1 MKGKNN
7 VGKRNKW
14 RKSMVL
20 ALALAGGLL
29 FNTVQPTVVH
39 AEETSQQMMD
49 KKAKIDTEVKK
60 LQEELTKLQKEI
72 DEKVKVFNKV
82 QADIKEV
89 DANIVDTKK
98 RIEQRSAI
106 LSDRMAAYQAQDNTV
121 GIYLNAVLESK
132 SFADLMDRVVAV
144 KTLMDADQELVDQQE
159 ADKANLEKQK
169 ATLDEKQKELQKQF
183 QELQQKESEMEVK
196 KAENEAK
203 SLALK
208 AQIATKQ
215 EEERLEAERKAAEEE
230 AARLRALQAA
240 TPVVQATNNNNN
252 NNSDTNTNTND
263 NSNSNSNANNSSKA
277 NNVKSPQKV
286 VVGSGS
292 GTASSG
298 DAIST
303 AKQFLGRSYVWG
315 GSNPSTGFDCSGLV
329 QWSYKQAGVSLPRTA
344 SQQYLA
350 TQRISASEARVGD
363 LVFFSYGSGIA
374 HVGIY
379 LGNNTMIDA
388 QNKGVVIESLDWW
401 NQYLVGF
408 GRI

>member
-1 MKGKNN
+1 M
-7 VGKRNKW
+7 GKRNKW

-29 FNTVQPTVVH
+29 FNTVQPTEVH
-39 AEETSQQMMD
+39 AEETSQQMIE
-49 KKAKIDTEVKK
+49 KKAEIDTQVKK

-72 DEKVKVFNKV
+72 DEKVKVFKQV
-82 QADIKEV
+82 QAEIKEV
-89 DANIVDTKK
+89 DASIVETKK
-98 RIEQRSAI
+98 RIEQRSKI
-106 LSDRMAAYQAQDNTV
+106 LSERMAAYQAQDNTV
-121 GIYLNAVLESK
+121 GVYLNVVLESK

-159 ADKANLEKQK
+159 ADKASLEQQK

-240 TPVVQATNNNNN
+240 TPVVQTIQNN
-252 NNSDTNTNTND
+252 DGGQQ
-263 NSNSNSNANNSSKA
+263 
-277 NNVKSPQKV
+277 PQKII
-286 VVGSGS
+286 VGSGT

-303 AKQFLGRSYVWG
+303 AKQFLGRPYVWG
-315 GSNPSTGFDCSGLV
+315 GSNPTSGFDCSGLV

-350 TQRISASEARVGD
+350 TQRISAGEARVGD
-363 LVFFSYGSGIA
+363 LVFFSYGSGVA

-388 QNKGVVIESLDWW
+388 QNNGVVIESLDWW

-408 GRI
+408 GRIQ

>member
-1 MKGKNN
+1 MKGNESLM
-7 VGKRNKW
+7 GKRNKW

-29 FNTVQPTVVH
+29 FNTVQPIEAH
-39 AEETSQQMMD
+39 AEESSQQMID
-49 KKAKIDTEVKK
+49 KKAKIDAEVKK
-60 LQEELTKLQKEI
+60 LDKELEQLQQDI
-72 DEKVKVFNKV
+72 DAKVKVFNQV

-89 DANIVDTKK
+89 DAGIVETEK
-98 RIEQRSAI
+98 RIEQRSTI
-106 LSDRMAAYQAQDNTV
+106 LSERMAAYQAQDNTV
-121 GIYLNAVLESK
+121 GVYLSVVLEAK

-144 KTLMDADQELVDQQE
+144 KTLMDADQELVNQQE
-159 ADKANLEKQK
+159 ADKAKLEQQK

-196 KAENEAK
+196 KAENQAK

-230 AARLRALQAA
+230 AARLRALQSAR
-240 TPVVQATNNNNN
+240 PVVNVNN
-252 NNSDTNTNTND
+252 NNSNSNNSNKNTNTG
-263 NSNSNSNANNSSKA
+263 SK
-277 NNVKSPQKV
+277 PQPI
-286 VVGSGS
+286 VVGSGA

-303 AKQFLGRSYVWG
+303 AKQFLGRAYVWG
-315 GSNPSTGFDCSGLV
+315 GSNPTTGFDCSGLV

-350 TQRISASEARVGD
+350 TKRISASEARVGD
-363 LVFFSYGSGIA
+363 LVFFSYGSGVA

-408 GRI
+408 GRIQ

>member
-1 MKGKNN
+1 
-7 VGKRNKW
+7 
-14 RKSMVL
+14 MVL

-29 FNTVQPTVVH
+29 FNTTQPTEVH
-39 AEETSQQMMD
+39 AEETSQQMIE
-49 KKAKIDTEVKK
+49 KKAEIDAQVKK
-60 LQEELTKLQKEI
+60 LQEELTNLQKEI
-72 DEKVKVFNKV
+72 DEKVKVFKQV
-82 QADIKEV
+82 QAEIKEV
-89 DANIVDTKK
+89 DASIVETKK
-98 RIEQRSAI
+98 RIEQRSKI
-106 LSDRMAAYQAQDNTV
+106 LSERMAAYQAQDNTV
-121 GIYLNAVLESK
+121 GVYLNVVLEAK

-159 ADKANLEKQK
+159 ADKVSLEQQK
-169 ATLDEKQKELQKQF
+169 AVLDEKQKELQKQF

-240 TPVVQATNNNNN
+240 TPVVQATQ
-252 NNSDTNTNTND
+252 NNSDGD
-263 NSNSNSNANNSSKA
+263 GQQ
-277 NNVKSPQKV
+277 PQKII
-286 VVGSGS
+286 VGSGA

-303 AKQFLGRSYVWG
+303 AKQFLGRPYVWG
-315 GSNPSTGFDCSGLV
+315 GSNPTSGFDCSGLV

-350 TQRISASEARVGD
+350 TQRISAGEARVGD
-363 LVFFSYGSGIA
+363 LVFFSYGSGVA

-388 QNKGVVIESLDWW
+388 QNNGVVIESLDWW

-408 GRI
+408 GRIQ

>member
-1 MKGKNN
+1 M
-7 VGKRNKW
+7 GKRNKW

-20 ALALAGGLL
+20 AVALAGGLL
-29 FNTVQPTVVH
+29 FNTVQPIEAH
-39 AEETSQQMMD
+39 AEETSQQMID
-49 KKAKIDTEVKK
+49 KKAKIDAEVKK
-60 LQEELTKLQKEI
+60 LETELDQLQQEI
-72 DEKVKVFNKV
+72 DQKVKVFNQV

-89 DANIVDTKK
+89 DAGIVETEK
-98 RIEQRSAI
+98 RIEQRSTI
-106 LSDRMAAYQAQDNTV
+106 LSERMAAYQAQDNTV
-121 GIYLNAVLESK
+121 GVYLSVVLEAK

-144 KTLMDADQELVDQQE
+144 KTLMDADQELVNQQE
-159 ADKANLEKQK
+159 ADKAKLEEQK

-196 KAENEAK
+196 KAENQAK

-240 TPVVQATNNNNN
+240 TPVVHVNN
-252 NNSDTNTNTND
+252 
-263 NSNSNSNANNSSKA
+263 NANNGTSS
-277 NNVKSPQKV
+277 NNNGGSKPQPII
-286 VVGSGS
+286 VGSGA

-315 GSNPSTGFDCSGLV
+315 GSNPTTGFDCSGLV

-344 SQQYLA
+344 SQQYLS
-350 TQRISASEARVGD
+350 TKRISASEARVGD
-363 LVFFSYGSGIA
+363 LVFFSYGSGVA

-408 GRI
+408 GRIQ

>member
-1 MKGKNN
+1 MIL
-7 VGKRNKW
+7 V
-14 RKSMVL
+14 
-20 ALALAGGLL
+20 
-29 FNTVQPTVVH
+29 TV
-39 AEETSQQMMD
+39 M
-49 KKAKIDTEVKK
+49 
-60 LQEELTKLQKEI
+60 L
-72 DEKVKVFNKV
+72 
-82 QADIKEV
+82 
-89 DANIVDTKK
+89 
-98 RIEQRSAI
+98 
-106 LSDRMAAYQAQDNTV
+106 
-121 GIYLNAVLESK
+121 
-132 SFADLMDRVVAV
+132 
-144 KTLMDADQELVDQQE
+144 
-159 ADKANLEKQK
+159 
-169 ATLDEKQKELQKQF
+169 ATLTIV
-183 QELQQKESEMEVK
+183 VK
-196 KAENEAK
+196 RTMK
-203 SLALK
+203 S
-208 AQIATKQ
+208 T
-215 EEERLEAERKAAEEE
+215 
-230 AARLRALQAA
+230 
-240 TPVVQATNNNNN
+240 T
-252 NNSDTNTNTND
+252 
-263 NSNSNSNANNSSKA
+263 
-277 NNVKSPQKV
+277 KV

-408 GRI
+408 GRIQ

>member
-1 MKGKNN
+1 
-7 VGKRNKW
+7 
-14 RKSMVL
+14 MVL
-20 ALALAGGLL
+20 TLALAGGLL
-29 FNTVQPTVVH
+29 FNTVQPTEVH
-39 AEETSQQMMD
+39 AEETSQQMIE
-49 KKAKIDTEVKK
+49 KKAQIDAEVKK
-60 LQEELTKLQKEI
+60 LEAELTSLQNDI
-72 DEKVKVFNKV
+72 DEKVKVFNQV

-89 DANIVDTKK
+89 DASIVETEK

-106 LSDRMAAYQAQDNTV
+106 LSERMAAYQAQDNTV
-121 GIYLNAVLESK
+121 GVYLSVVLEAK

-144 KTLMDADQELVDQQE
+144 KTLMDADQELVNQQE
-159 ADKANLEKQK
+159 ADKAKLEEQK

-183 QELQQKESEMEVK
+183 QALQQKESEMEVK

-230 AARLRALQAA
+230 AARLRALQSA
-240 TPVVQATNNNNN
+240 TPVMQAT
-252 NNSDTNTNTND
+252 
-263 NSNSNSNANNSSKA
+263 SNGGGK
-277 NNVKSPQKV
+277 PQSI
-286 VVGSGS
+286 VVGSGT

-303 AKQFLGRSYVWG
+303 AKQFLGRGYVWG

-363 LVFFSYGSGIA
+363 LVFFSYGSGVA

-408 GRI
+408 GRIQ

>member
-1 MKGKNN
+1 MKGNEEN

-20 ALALAGGLL
+20 TLALAGGLL
-29 FNTVQPTVVH
+29 FNTIQPTEVH
-39 AEETSQQMMD
+39 AEETSQQMIE
-49 KKAKIDTEVKK
+49 KKAQIDAEVKK
-60 LQEELTKLQKEI
+60 LQEELTKLQNEI
-72 DEKVKVFNKV
+72 DAKVKVFNQV
-82 QADIKEV
+82 QAEIKEV
-89 DANIVDTKK
+89 DASIVETKK
-98 RIEQRSAI
+98 RIEQRSKI
-106 LSDRMAAYQAQDNTV
+106 LSERMAAYQAQDNTV
-121 GIYLNAVLESK
+121 GVYLNVVLEAK

-159 ADKANLEKQK
+159 ADKASLEQQK

-240 TPVVQATNNNNN
+240 TPVVQNGASQQIT
-252 NNSDTNTNTND
+252 
-263 NSNSNSNANNSSKA
+263 
-277 NNVKSPQKV
+277 
-286 VVGSGS
+286 VGSGA

-298 DAIST
+298 GAIST

-344 SQQYLA
+344 SQQYLS

-363 LVFFSYGSGIA
+363 LVFFSYGSGVA

-379 LGNNTMIDA
+379 LGNNTMINA

>member
-1 MKGKNN
+1 

-29 FNTVQPTVVH
+29 FNTIQPTEVH
-39 AEETSQQMMD
+39 AEETSQQMIE
-49 KKAKIDTEVKK
+49 KKAEIDAQVKK
-60 LQEELTKLQKEI
+60 LQEELTKLQQEI
-72 DEKVKVFNKV
+72 DAKVKIFKQV

-89 DANIVDTKK
+89 DASIVETQK
-98 RIEQRSAI
+98 RIEQRSKI
-106 LSDRMAAYQAQDNTV
+106 LSERMAAYQAQDNTV
-121 GIYLNAVLESK
+121 GVYLNVVLEAK

-159 ADKANLEKQK
+159 ADKASLEQQK
-169 ATLDEKQKELQKQF
+169 AILDEKQKELQKQF

-240 TPVVQATNNNNN
+240 TPVVQATQNN
-252 NNSDTNTNTND
+252 DGG
-263 NSNSNSNANNSSKA
+263 
-277 NNVKSPQKV
+277 VPQKIV
-286 VVGSGS
+286 MGSGA

-303 AKQFLGRSYVWG
+303 AKQFLGRPYVWG

-363 LVFFSYGSGIA
+363 LVFFSYGSGVA

-388 QNKGVVIESLDWW
+388 QNNGIVIESLDWW

-408 GRI
+408 GRIQ

>member
-1 MKGKNN
+1 
-7 VGKRNKW
+7 
-14 RKSMVL
+14 MVL

-29 FNTVQPTVVH
+29 FNTVQPTEVH
-39 AEETSQQMMD
+39 AEETSQQMIE
-49 KKAKIDTEVKK
+49 KKAKIDAEIKK
-60 LQEELTKLQKEI
+60 LQEELTKLQQEI
-72 DEKVKVFNKV
+72 DEKVKVFNQV
-82 QADIKEV
+82 QADIKEI
-89 DANIVDTKK
+89 DASIAETEK

-106 LSDRMAAYQAQDNTV
+106 LSERMAAYQAQDNTV
-121 GIYLNAVLESK
+121 GVYLSVVLEAK

-159 ADKANLEKQK
+159 ADKASLEQQK

-240 TPVVQATNNNNN
+240 TPVIQATQNNGGGE
-252 NNSDTNTNTND
+252 
-263 NSNSNSNANNSSKA
+263 
-277 NNVKSPQKV
+277 PQKII
-286 VVGSGS
+286 VGSGA
-292 GTASSG
+292 GTVSSG

-303 AKQFLGRSYVWG
+303 AKQFLGRPYVWG

-350 TQRISASEARVGD
+350 TQRISAGEARVGD
-363 LVFFSYGSGIA
+363 LVFFSYGSGVA

-388 QNKGVVIESLDWW
+388 QNNGVVIESLDWW

-408 GRI
+408 GRIQ

>member
-1 MKGKNN
+1 
-7 VGKRNKW
+7 
-14 RKSMVL
+14 MVL

-29 FNTVQPTVVH
+29 FNTIQPTEVH
-39 AEETSQQMMD
+39 AEETSQQMIE
-49 KKAKIDTEVKK
+49 KKSEIDAQVKK
-60 LQEELTKLQKEI
+60 LQEELTNLQKEI
-72 DEKVKVFNKV
+72 DEKVKVFKQV
-82 QADIKEV
+82 QAEIKEV
-89 DANIVDTKK
+89 DASIVETKK
-98 RIEQRSAI
+98 RIEQRSKI
-106 LSDRMAAYQAQDNTV
+106 LSERMAAYQAQDNTV
-121 GIYLNAVLESK
+121 GVYLNVVLEAK

-144 KTLMDADQELVDQQE
+144 KTLMDADQELVNQQE
-159 ADKANLEKQK
+159 ADKVKLEQQK

-196 KAENEAK
+196 KAENQAK

-215 EEERLEAERKAAEEE
+215 EEERLEAERTAAEEE
-230 AARLRALQAA
+230 AARLRALQSA
-240 TPVVQATNNNNN
+240 TPVVQVNNNGG
-252 NNSDTNTNTND
+252 
-263 NSNSNSNANNSSKA
+263 K
-277 NNVKSPQKV
+277 PQSII
-286 VVGSGS
+286 VGSGA

-298 DAIST
+298 GAIST
-303 AKQFLGRSYVWG
+303 AKQFLGRAYVWG
-315 GSNPSTGFDCSGLV
+315 GSNPTTGFDCSGLV

-363 LVFFSYGSGIA
+363 LVFFSYGSGVA

-379 LGNNTMIDA
+379 IGNNTMIDA

-408 GRI
+408 GRIQ

>member
-1 MKGKNN
+1 
-7 VGKRNKW
+7 
-14 RKSMVL
+14 MVL
-20 ALALAGGLL
+20 TLALAGGLL
-29 FNTVQPTVVH
+29 FNTVQPIEAH
-39 AEETSQQMMD
+39 AEETSQQMIE
-49 KKAKIDTEVKK
+49 KKAKIDAEVKK
-60 LQEELTKLQKEI
+60 LETELQQLQQEI
-72 DEKVKVFNKV
+72 DEKVKVFNQV

-89 DANIVDTKK
+89 DAGIAETEK

-106 LSDRMAAYQAQDNTV
+106 LSERMAAYQAQDNTV
-121 GIYLNAVLESK
+121 GVYLSVVLEAK

-144 KTLMDADQELVDQQE
+144 KTLMDADQELVNQQE
-159 ADKANLEKQK
+159 ADKVKLEQQK

-196 KAENEAK
+196 KAENQAK

-230 AARLRALQAA
+230 AARLRALQSA
-240 TPVVQATNNNNN
+240 TPVVQVNNNGG
-252 NNSDTNTNTND
+252 
-263 NSNSNSNANNSSKA
+263 K
-277 NNVKSPQKV
+277 PQSI
-286 VVGSGS
+286 VVGSGA

-298 DAIST
+298 GAIST
-303 AKQFLGRSYVWG
+303 AKQFLGRAYVWG
-315 GSNPSTGFDCSGLV
+315 GSNPTTGFDCSGLV

-363 LVFFSYGSGIA
+363 LVFFSYGSGVA

-408 GRI
+408 GRIQ

>member
-1 MKGKNN
+1 
-7 VGKRNKW
+7 
-14 RKSMVL
+14 MVL

-39 AEETSQQMMD
+39 AEETSQQMID

-60 LQEELTKLQKEI
+60 LQEELTNLQKEI

-98 RIEQRSAI
+98 RIEQRSTI
-106 LSDRMAAYQAQDNTV
+106 LSERMAAYQAQDNTV
-121 GIYLNAVLESK
+121 GIYLSAVLESK

-159 ADKANLEKQK
+159 ADKTNLEQQK
-169 ATLDEKQKELQKQF
+169 TTLDEKQKELQKQF

-240 TPVVQATNNNNN
+240 TPVVQATNNN
-252 NNSDTNTNTND
+252 D
-263 NSNSNSNANNSSKA
+263 NSNSNSNDNNSNANNSNKA
-277 NNVKSPQKV
+277 DNVKSPQKV

-388 QNKGVVIESLDWW
+388 QNNGVVIESLDWW

-408 GRI
+408 GRIQ

>member
-1 MKGKNN
+1 M
-7 VGKRNKW
+7 GKRNKW

-20 ALALAGGLL
+20 ALTLASGLL

-39 AEETSQQMMD
+39 AEETSQQMID
-49 KKAKIDTEVKK
+49 KKAKVDTEVKK
-60 LQEELTKLQKEI
+60 LHEELTKLQKEI

-98 RIEQRSAI
+98 RIEQRSTI

-121 GIYLNAVLESK
+121 GTYLNAVLEARSL
-132 SFADLMDRVVAV
+132 ADLMDRVVAV

-169 ATLDEKQKELQKQF
+169 TTLDEKQKELQKQF

-230 AARLRALQAA
+230 AARLRALQAT
-240 TPVVQATNNNNN
+240 TPVVQATNSNDNNNNSNDNNNN
-252 NNSDTNTNTND
+252 NNNNN
-263 NSNSNSNANNSSKA
+263 NANNSSKA
-277 NNVKSPQKV
+277 NDVKSPQNV

-363 LVFFSYGSGIA
+363 LVFFSYGSGVA

-408 GRI
+408 GRIQ

>member
-1 MKGKNN
+1 
-7 VGKRNKW
+7 
-14 RKSMVL
+14 MVL

-29 FNTVQPTVVH
+29 FNTIQPTEVH
-39 AEETSQQMMD
+39 AEETSQQMIE
-49 KKAKIDTEVKK
+49 KKAEIDAQVKK
-60 LQEELTKLQKEI
+60 LQEELTKLQQEI
-72 DEKVKVFNKV
+72 DAKVKVFKQV

-89 DANIVDTKK
+89 DASIVETQK
-98 RIEQRSAI
+98 RIEQRSKI
-106 LSDRMAAYQAQDNTV
+106 LSERMAAYQAQDNTV
-121 GIYLNAVLESK
+121 GVYLNVVLEAK

-159 ADKANLEKQK
+159 ADKASLEQQK
-169 ATLDEKQKELQKQF
+169 AILDEKQKELQKQF

-240 TPVVQATNNNNN
+240 TPVVQATQNN
-252 NNSDTNTNTND
+252 DGG
-263 NSNSNSNANNSSKA
+263 
-277 NNVKSPQKV
+277 VPQKIV
-286 VVGSGS
+286 MGSGA

-303 AKQFLGRSYVWG
+303 AKQFLGRPYVWG

-363 LVFFSYGSGIA
+363 LVFFSYGSGVA

-388 QNKGVVIESLDWW
+388 QNNGIVIESLDWW

-408 GRI
+408 GRIQ

>member
-1 MKGKNN
+1 
-7 VGKRNKW
+7 
-14 RKSMVL
+14 MVL
-20 ALALAGGLL
+20 TLALAGGLL
-29 FNTVQPTVVH
+29 FNTVQPTEVH
-39 AEETSQQMMD
+39 AEETSQQMIE
-49 KKAKIDTEVKK
+49 KKAQIDAEVKK
-60 LQEELTKLQKEI
+60 LEAELTTLQNDI
-72 DEKVKVFNKV
+72 DEKVKVFNQV

-89 DANIVDTKK
+89 DASIVETEK

-106 LSDRMAAYQAQDNTV
+106 LSERMAAYQAQDNTV
-121 GIYLNAVLESK
+121 GVYLSVVLEAK

-144 KTLMDADQELVDQQE
+144 KTLMDADQELVNQQE
-159 ADKANLEKQK
+159 ADKAKLEEQK

-183 QELQQKESEMEVK
+183 QALQQKESEMEVK

-208 AQIATKQ
+208 AQIASKQ

-230 AARLRALQAA
+230 AARLRALQSA
-240 TPVVQATNNNNN
+240 TPVMQTTNNGGKTQ
-252 NNSDTNTNTND
+252 SF
-263 NSNSNSNANNSSKA
+263 
-277 NNVKSPQKV
+277 

-303 AKQFLGRSYVWG
+303 AKQFLGRGYVWG

-363 LVFFSYGSGIA
+363 LVFFSYGSGVA

-408 GRI
+408 GRIQ

>member
-1 MKGKNN
+1 M
-7 VGKRNKW
+7 GKRNKW

-20 ALALAGGLL
+20 AVALAGGLL
-29 FNTVQPTVVH
+29 FNTVQPIEAH
-39 AEETSQQMMD
+39 AEETSQQMID
-49 KKAKIDTEVKK
+49 KKAKIDAEVKK
-60 LQEELTKLQKEI
+60 LETELDQLQQEI
-72 DEKVKVFNKV
+72 DQKVKVFNQV

-89 DANIVDTKK
+89 DAGIVETEK
-98 RIEQRSAI
+98 RIEQRSTI
-106 LSDRMAAYQAQDNTV
+106 LSERMAAYQAQDNTV
-121 GIYLNAVLESK
+121 GVYLSVVLEAK

-144 KTLMDADQELVDQQE
+144 KTLMDADQELVNQQE
-159 ADKANLEKQK
+159 ADKAKLEEQK

-196 KAENEAK
+196 KAENQAK

-240 TPVVQATNNNNN
+240 TPVVHVNNNNN
-252 NNSDTNTNTND
+252 YTNT
-263 NSNSNSNANNSSKA
+263 SGKNNGGSK
-277 NNVKSPQKV
+277 PQPII
-286 VVGSGS
+286 VGSGS

-315 GSNPSTGFDCSGLV
+315 GSNPTTGFDCSGLV

-344 SQQYLA
+344 SQQYLS
-350 TQRISASEARVGD
+350 TKRISASEARVGD
-363 LVFFSYGSGIA
+363 LVFFSYGSGVA

-408 GRI
+408 GRIQ

>member
-1 MKGKNN
+1 MINEGKEII

-20 ALALAGGLL
+20 ALTLAGGLL

-39 AEETSQQMMD
+39 AEETSQQMIE
-49 KKAKIDTEVKK
+49 KKAKIDAEVQA
-60 LQEELTKLQKEI
+60 LQDELTKLQQEI
-72 DEKVKVFNKV
+72 DEKVKVFNQV

-89 DANIVDTKK
+89 DASIAETEK
-98 RIEQRSAI
+98 RIEQRSTI
-106 LSDRMAAYQAQDNTV
+106 LSERMAAYQAQDNTV
-121 GIYLNAVLESK
+121 GIYLSVVLEAK

-159 ADKANLEKQK
+159 ADKASLEQQK

-240 TPVVQATNNNNN
+240 TPVVHATNSNGT
-252 NNSDTNTNTND
+252 SQDTP
-263 NSNSNSNANNSSKA
+263 KI
-277 NNVKSPQKV
+277 VI
-286 VVGSGS
+286 GSGA

-298 DAIST
+298 NAIST

-329 QWSYKQAGVSLPRTA
+329 QWSYNQAGVSLPRTA

-350 TQRISASEARVGD
+350 TQRISASEASVGD
-363 LVFFSYGSGIA
+363 LVFFSYGSGVA

-388 QNKGVVIESLDWW
+388 QNNGVVIESLDWW

-408 GRI
+408 GRIQ

>member
-1 MKGKNN
+1 M
-7 VGKRNKW
+7 GKRNKW

-20 ALALAGGLL
+20 ALTLAGGLL

-39 AEETSQQMMD
+39 AEETSQQMID
-49 KKAKIDTEVKK
+49 KKAKVDTEVKK
-60 LQEELTKLQKEI
+60 LHEELTKLQKEI

-98 RIEQRSAI
+98 RIEQRSTI

-121 GIYLNAVLESK
+121 GTYLNAVLEARSL
-132 SFADLMDRVVAV
+132 ADLMDRVVAV

-169 ATLDEKQKELQKQF
+169 TTLDEKQKELQKQF

-230 AARLRALQAA
+230 AARLRALQAT
-240 TPVVQATNNNNN
+240 TPVVQATNSNDNNNNSNDNNNN
-252 NNSDTNTNTND
+252 N
-263 NSNSNSNANNSSKA
+263 NANNSSKA
-277 NNVKSPQKV
+277 NDVKSPQKV

-363 LVFFSYGSGIA
+363 LVFFSYGSGVA

-408 GRI
+408 GRIQ

>member
-1 MKGKNN
+1 MKGNEGN
-7 VGKRNKW
+7 VAKRNKW

-29 FNTVQPTVVH
+29 FNTIQPTEVH
-39 AEETSQQMMD
+39 AEETSQQMIE
-49 KKAKIDTEVKK
+49 KKAEIDAQIKK
-60 LQEELTKLQKEI
+60 LQEELTKLQQEI
-72 DEKVKVFNKV
+72 DAKVKVFKQV

-89 DANIVDTKK
+89 DASIVETQK
-98 RIEQRSAI
+98 RIEQRSKI
-106 LSDRMAAYQAQDNTV
+106 LSERMAAYQAQDNTV
-121 GIYLNAVLESK
+121 GVYLNVVLESK

-159 ADKANLEKQK
+159 ADKASLEQQK

-208 AQIATKQ
+208 AEIATKQ

-240 TPVVQATNNNNN
+240 TPVIQATQNNGGGE
-252 NNSDTNTNTND
+252 
-263 NSNSNSNANNSSKA
+263 
-277 NNVKSPQKV
+277 PQKII
-286 VVGSGS
+286 VGSGA
-292 GTASSG
+292 GTVSSG

-303 AKQFLGRSYVWG
+303 AKQFLGRPYVWG

-350 TQRISASEARVGD
+350 TQRISAGEARVGD
-363 LVFFSYGSGIA
+363 LVFFSYGSGVA

-388 QNKGVVIESLDWW
+388 QNNGVVIESLDWW

-408 GRI
+408 GRIQ

>member
-1 MKGKNN
+1 M
-7 VGKRNKW
+7 GKRNKW

-20 ALALAGGLL
+20 ALTLAGGLL

-39 AEETSQQMMD
+39 AEETSQQMID
-49 KKAKIDTEVKK
+49 KKAKVDTEVKK
-60 LQEELTKLQKEI
+60 LHEELTKLQKEI

-98 RIEQRSAI
+98 RIEQRSTI

-121 GIYLNAVLESK
+121 GTYLNAVLEARSL
-132 SFADLMDRVVAV
+132 ADLMDRVVAV

-169 ATLDEKQKELQKQF
+169 TTLDEKQKELQKQF

-230 AARLRALQAA
+230 AARLRALQAT
-240 TPVVQATNNNNN
+240 TPVVQATNSNDNNNNSNDNNNNSNDNNNN
-252 NNSDTNTNTND
+252 N
-263 NSNSNSNANNSSKA
+263 NANNSSKA
-277 NNVKSPQKV
+277 NDVKSPQKV

-363 LVFFSYGSGIA
+363 LVFFSYGSGVA

-408 GRI
+408 GRIQ

>member
-1 MKGKNN
+1 

-20 ALALAGGLL
+20 ALTLAGGLL

-39 AEETSQQMMD
+39 AEETSQQMID
-49 KKAKIDTEVKK
+49 KKAKVDTEVKK
-60 LQEELTKLQKEI
+60 LHEELTKLQKEI

-89 DANIVDTKK
+89 DVNIVDTKK
-98 RIEQRSAI
+98 RIEQRSTI

-121 GIYLNAVLESK
+121 GTYLNAVLEARSL
-132 SFADLMDRVVAV
+132 ADLMDRVVAV

-169 ATLDEKQKELQKQF
+169 TTLDEKQKELQKQF

-230 AARLRALQAA
+230 AARLRALQAT
-240 TPVVQATNNNNN
+240 TPVVQATNSNDNN
-252 NNSDTNTNTND
+252 NNSND
-263 NSNSNSNANNSSKA
+263 NNNNSNDNNNNANNSSKA
-277 NNVKSPQKV
+277 NDVKSPQKV

-363 LVFFSYGSGIA
+363 LVFFSYGSGVA

-408 GRI
+408 GRIQ

>member
-1 MKGKNN
+1 
-7 VGKRNKW
+7 
-14 RKSMVL
+14 MVL

-29 FNTVQPTVVH
+29 FNTVQPTEVH
-39 AEETSQQMMD
+39 AEETSQQMID

-60 LQEELTKLQKEI
+60 LQEELKKLQQEI

-82 QADIKEV
+82 QADIKKV

-106 LSDRMAAYQAQDNTV
+106 LSDRMAAYQAQDTTV

-144 KTLMDADQELVDQQE
+144 KTLMDADQDLVDQQE

-169 ATLDEKQKELQKQF
+169 TTLDEKQKELQKQF

-230 AARLRALQAA
+230 AARLRALQEA

-252 NNSDTNTNTND
+252 SNTND
-263 NSNSNSNANNSSKA
+263 NNNSNANNSSKA
-277 NNVKSPQKV
+277 DNVKSPQKV

-329 QWSYKQAGVSLPRTA
+329 QWSYQQAGVSLPRTA

>member
-1 MKGKNN
+1 MKGNESLM
-7 VGKRNKW
+7 GKRNKW

-29 FNTVQPTVVH
+29 FNTVQPIEAH
-39 AEETSQQMMD
+39 AEETSQQMID
-49 KKAKIDTEVKK
+49 KKAKIDAEVKK
-60 LQEELTKLQKEI
+60 LDKELEQLQQDI
-72 DEKVKVFNKV
+72 DAKVKVFNQV

-89 DANIVDTKK
+89 DAGIVETEK
-98 RIEQRSAI
+98 RIEQRSTI
-106 LSDRMAAYQAQDNTV
+106 LSERMAAYQAQDNTV
-121 GIYLNAVLESK
+121 GVYLSVVLEAK

-144 KTLMDADQELVDQQE
+144 KTLMDADQELVNQQE
-159 ADKANLEKQK
+159 ADKAKLEQQK

-196 KAENEAK
+196 KAENQAK

-230 AARLRALQAA
+230 AARLRALQSAR
-240 TPVVQATNNNNN
+240 PVVNVNN
-252 NNSDTNTNTND
+252 NNSTNNNG
-263 NSNSNSNANNSSKA
+263 NKNNSGSK
-277 NNVKSPQKV
+277 PQPI
-286 VVGSGS
+286 VVGSGA

-303 AKQFLGRSYVWG
+303 AKQFLGRAYVWG
-315 GSNPSTGFDCSGLV
+315 GSNPTTGFDCSGLV

-350 TQRISASEARVGD
+350 TKRISASEARVGD
-363 LVFFSYGSGIA
+363 LVFFSYGSGVA

-408 GRI
+408 GRIQ

>member
-1 MKGKNN
+1 M
-7 VGKRNKW
+7 GKRNKW

-29 FNTVQPTVVH
+29 FNTVQPIEAH
-39 AEETSQQMMD
+39 AEETSQHMID
-49 KKAKIDTEVKK
+49 KKAKIDAEVKNLEK
-60 LQEELTKLQKEI
+60 ELDQLQQEI
-72 DEKVKVFNKV
+72 DQKVKVFNQV

-89 DANIVDTKK
+89 DAGIVETEK
-98 RIEQRSAI
+98 RIEQRSTI
-106 LSDRMAAYQAQDNTV
+106 LSERMAAYQAQDNTV
-121 GIYLNAVLESK
+121 GVYLSVVLESK

-144 KTLMDADQELVDQQE
+144 KTLMDADQELVNQQE
-159 ADKANLEKQK
+159 ADKAKLEEQK

-196 KAENEAK
+196 KAENQAK

-240 TPVVQATNNNNN
+240 TPVVHVNNNNN
-252 NNSDTNTNTND
+252 NTNT
-263 NSNSNSNANNSSKA
+263 SGKNNGGSK
-277 NNVKSPQKV
+277 PQPII
-286 VVGSGS
+286 VGSGS

-315 GSNPSTGFDCSGLV
+315 GSNPTTGFDCSGLV

-344 SQQYLA
+344 SQQYLS
-350 TQRISASEARVGD
+350 TKRISASEARVGD
-363 LVFFSYGSGIA
+363 LVFFSYGSGVA

-408 GRI
+408 GRIQ

>member
-1 MKGKNN
+1 
-7 VGKRNKW
+7 
-14 RKSMVL
+14 MVL

-29 FNTVQPTVVH
+29 FNTIQPTEVH
-39 AEETSQQMMD
+39 AEETSQQMIE
-49 KKAKIDTEVKK
+49 KKAEIDSQIKK
-60 LQEELTKLQKEI
+60 LQEELTKLQQEI
-72 DEKVKVFNKV
+72 DAKVKVFKQV

-89 DANIVDTKK
+89 DASIAETQK
-98 RIEQRSAI
+98 RIEQRSKI
-106 LSDRMAAYQAQDNTV
+106 LSERMAAYQAQDNTV
-121 GIYLNAVLESK
+121 GVYLNVVLEAK

-159 ADKANLEKQK
+159 ADKASLEQQK

-208 AQIATKQ
+208 AEIATKQ

-240 TPVVQATNNNNN
+240 TPVIQATQNNGGGE
-252 NNSDTNTNTND
+252 
-263 NSNSNSNANNSSKA
+263 
-277 NNVKSPQKV
+277 PQKII
-286 VVGSGS
+286 VGSGA
-292 GTASSG
+292 GTVSSG

-303 AKQFLGRSYVWG
+303 AKQFLGRPYVWG

-350 TQRISASEARVGD
+350 TQRISAGEARVGD
-363 LVFFSYGSGIA
+363 LVFFSYGSGVA

-388 QNKGVVIESLDWW
+388 QNNGVVIESLDWW

-408 GRI
+408 GRIQ

>member
-252 NNSDTNTNTND
+252 NNSDTNTND

>member
-1 MKGKNN
+1 
-7 VGKRNKW
+7 
-14 RKSMVL
+14 MVL
-20 ALALAGGLL
+20 TLALAGGLL
-29 FNTVQPTVVH
+29 FNTVQPIEAH
-39 AEETSQQMMD
+39 AEETSQQMIE
-49 KKAKIDTEVKK
+49 KKAKIDAEVKK
-60 LQEELTKLQKEI
+60 LETELQQLQQEI
-72 DEKVKVFNKV
+72 DEKVKVFNQV

-89 DANIVDTKK
+89 DAGIVETEK

-106 LSDRMAAYQAQDNTV
+106 LSERMAAYQAQDNTV
-121 GIYLNAVLESK
+121 GVYLSVVLEAK

-144 KTLMDADQELVDQQE
+144 KTLMDADQELVNQQE
-159 ADKANLEKQK
+159 ADKAKLEQQK

-196 KAENEAK
+196 KAENQAK

-230 AARLRALQAA
+230 AARLRALQSA
-240 TPVVQATNNNNN
+240 TPVVQVNNNGG
-252 NNSDTNTNTND
+252 
-263 NSNSNSNANNSSKA
+263 K
-277 NNVKSPQKV
+277 PQSI
-286 VVGSGS
+286 VVGSGA

-298 DAIST
+298 GAIST
-303 AKQFLGRSYVWG
+303 AKQFLGRAYVWG
-315 GSNPSTGFDCSGLV
+315 GSNPTTGFDCSGLV

-363 LVFFSYGSGIA
+363 LVFFSYGSGVA

-408 GRI
+408 GRIQ

>member
-1 MKGKNN
+1 
-7 VGKRNKW
+7 
-14 RKSMVL
+14 MVL
-20 ALALAGGLL
+20 TLALAGGLL
-29 FNTVQPTVVH
+29 FNTVQPTEVH
-39 AEETSQQMMD
+39 AEETSQQMIE
-49 KKAKIDTEVKK
+49 KKAQIDAEVKK
-60 LQEELTKLQKEI
+60 LEAELTDLQNDI
-72 DEKVKVFNKV
+72 DEKVKVFNQV
-82 QADIKEV
+82 QAEIKEV
-89 DANIVDTKK
+89 DASIVETEK

-106 LSDRMAAYQAQDNTV
+106 LNERMAAYQAQDNTV
-121 GIYLNAVLESK
+121 GVYLSVVLEAK

-144 KTLMDADQELVDQQE
+144 KTLMDADQELVNQQE
-159 ADKANLEKQK
+159 ADKAKLEEQK
-169 ATLDEKQKELQKQF
+169 ATLDEKQKELQTQF
-183 QELQQKESEMEVK
+183 QTLQQKESEMEVK

-230 AARLRALQAA
+230 AARLRALQSA
-240 TPVVQATNNNNN
+240 TPVMQTTNNGGG
-252 NNSDTNTNTND
+252 
-263 NSNSNSNANNSSKA
+263 K
-277 NNVKSPQKV
+277 PQSI

-363 LVFFSYGSGIA
+363 LVFFSYGSGVA

-408 GRI
+408 GRIQ

>member
-1 MKGKNN
+1 MKGNEGN
-7 VGKRNKW
+7 VAKRNKW

-29 FNTVQPTVVH
+29 FNTIQPTEVH
-39 AEETSQQMMD
+39 AEETSQQMIE
-49 KKAKIDTEVKK
+49 KKAEIDAQIKK
-60 LQEELTKLQKEI
+60 LQEELTKLQQVI
-72 DEKVKVFNKV
+72 DAKVKVFKQV

-89 DANIVDTKK
+89 DASIVETQK
-98 RIEQRSAI
+98 RIEQRSKI
-106 LSDRMAAYQAQDNTV
+106 LSERMAAYQAQDNTV
-121 GIYLNAVLESK
+121 GVYLNVVLEAK

-159 ADKANLEKQK
+159 ADKASLEQQK

-208 AQIATKQ
+208 AEIATKQ

-240 TPVVQATNNNNN
+240 TPVIQATQNNGGGE
-252 NNSDTNTNTND
+252 
-263 NSNSNSNANNSSKA
+263 
-277 NNVKSPQKV
+277 PQKII
-286 VVGSGS
+286 VGSGA
-292 GTASSG
+292 GTVSSG

-303 AKQFLGRSYVWG
+303 AKQFLGRPYVWG

-350 TQRISASEARVGD
+350 TQRISAGEARVGD
-363 LVFFSYGSGIA
+363 LVFFSYGSGVA

-388 QNKGVVIESLDWW
+388 QNNGVVIESLDWW

-408 GRI
+408 GRIQ

>member
-1 MKGKNN
+1 MA
-7 VGKRNKW
+7 KRNKW

-29 FNTVQPTVVH
+29 FNTIQPTEVH
-39 AEETSQQMMD
+39 AEETSQQMIE
-49 KKAKIDTEVKK
+49 KKAEIDAQIKK
-60 LQEELTKLQKEI
+60 LQEELTKLQQEI
-72 DEKVKVFNKV
+72 DEKVKVFKQV

-89 DANIVDTKK
+89 DASIAETQK
-98 RIEQRSAI
+98 RIEQRSKI
-106 LSDRMAAYQAQDNTV
+106 LSERMAAYQAQDNTV
-121 GIYLNAVLESK
+121 GVYLNVVLEAK

-159 ADKANLEKQK
+159 ADKASLEQQK
-169 ATLDEKQKELQKQF
+169 ATLDEKQQELQKQF

-208 AQIATKQ
+208 AEIATKQ

-240 TPVVQATNNNNN
+240 TPVIQATQNNGGGE
-252 NNSDTNTNTND
+252 
-263 NSNSNSNANNSSKA
+263 
-277 NNVKSPQKV
+277 PQKII
-286 VVGSGS
+286 VGSGA
-292 GTASSG
+292 GTVSSG

-303 AKQFLGRSYVWG
+303 AKQFLGRPYVWG

-350 TQRISASEARVGD
+350 TQRISAGEARVGD
-363 LVFFSYGSGIA
+363 LVFFSYGSGVA

-388 QNKGVVIESLDWW
+388 QNNGVVIESLDWW

-408 GRI
+408 GRIQ

>member
-1 MKGKNN
+1 M
-7 VGKRNKW
+7 GKRNKW

-20 ALALAGGLL
+20 TLALTGGLL
-29 FNTVQPTVVH
+29 FNTVQPIEAH
-39 AEETSQQMMD
+39 AEETSQQMIE
-49 KKAKIDTEVKK
+49 KKAKIDAEVKK
-60 LQEELTKLQKEI
+60 LETELQQLQQEI
-72 DEKVKVFNKV
+72 DEKVKVFNQV

-89 DANIVDTKK
+89 DAGIVETEK

-106 LSDRMAAYQAQDNTV
+106 LSERMAAYQAQDNTV
-121 GIYLNAVLESK
+121 GVYLSVVLEAK

-144 KTLMDADQELVDQQE
+144 KTLMDADQELVNQQE
-159 ADKANLEKQK
+159 ADKAKLEQQK

-196 KAENEAK
+196 KAENQAK

-230 AARLRALQAA
+230 AARLRALQSA
-240 TPVVQATNNNNN
+240 TPVVQVNNNGG
-252 NNSDTNTNTND
+252 
-263 NSNSNSNANNSSKA
+263 K
-277 NNVKSPQKV
+277 PQSI
-286 VVGSGS
+286 VVGSGA

-298 DAIST
+298 GAIST
-303 AKQFLGRSYVWG
+303 AKQFLGRAYVWG
-315 GSNPSTGFDCSGLV
+315 GSNPTTGFDCSGLV

-363 LVFFSYGSGIA
+363 LVFFSYGSGVA

-408 GRI
+408 GRIQ

>member
-1 MKGKNN
+1 MKGNEGN
-7 VGKRNKW
+7 VAKRNKW

-29 FNTVQPTVVH
+29 FNTIQPTEVH
-39 AEETSQQMMD
+39 AEETSQQMIE
-49 KKAKIDTEVKK
+49 KKAEIDAQIKK
-60 LQEELTKLQKEI
+60 LQEELTKLQQEI
-72 DEKVKVFNKV
+72 DAKVKVFKQV

-89 DANIVDTKK
+89 DASIVETQK
-98 RIEQRSAI
+98 RIEQRSKI
-106 LSDRMAAYQAQDNTV
+106 LSERMAAYQAQDNTV
-121 GIYLNAVLESK
+121 GVYLNVVLEAK

-159 ADKANLEKQK
+159 ADKASLEQQK

-208 AQIATKQ
+208 AEIATKQ

-240 TPVVQATNNNNN
+240 TPVIQATQNNGGGGE
-252 NNSDTNTNTND
+252 
-263 NSNSNSNANNSSKA
+263 
-277 NNVKSPQKV
+277 PQKII
-286 VVGSGS
+286 VGSGA
-292 GTASSG
+292 GTVSSG

-303 AKQFLGRSYVWG
+303 AKQFLGRPYVWG

-350 TQRISASEARVGD
+350 TQRISAGEARVGD
-363 LVFFSYGSGIA
+363 LVFFSYGSGVA

-388 QNKGVVIESLDWW
+388 QNNGVVIESLDWW

-408 GRI
+408 GRIQ

>member
-1 MKGKNN
+1 MKGNESLM
-7 VGKRNKW
+7 GKRNKW

-29 FNTVQPTVVH
+29 FNTVQPIEAH
-39 AEETSQQMMD
+39 AEETSQQMID
-49 KKAKIDTEVKK
+49 KKAKIDAEVKK
-60 LQEELTKLQKEI
+60 LDKELEQLQQDI
-72 DEKVKVFNKV
+72 DAKVKVFNQV

-89 DANIVDTKK
+89 DAGIVETEK
-98 RIEQRSAI
+98 RIEQRSTI
-106 LSDRMAAYQAQDNTV
+106 LSERMAAYQAQDNTV
-121 GIYLNAVLESK
+121 GVYLSVVLESK

-144 KTLMDADQELVDQQE
+144 KTLMDADQELVNQQE
-159 ADKANLEKQK
+159 ADKAKLEQQK

-196 KAENEAK
+196 KAENQAK

-208 AQIATKQ
+208 AQIATKK

-230 AARLRALQAA
+230 AARLRALQSAR
-240 TPVVQATNNNNN
+240 PVVNVNN
-252 NNSDTNTNTND
+252 NNSNNTNSNKNTN
-263 NSNSNSNANNSSKA
+263 SGSK
-277 NNVKSPQKV
+277 PQPI
-286 VVGSGS
+286 VVGSGA

-303 AKQFLGRSYVWG
+303 AKQFLGRAYVWG
-315 GSNPSTGFDCSGLV
+315 GSNPTTGFDCSGLV

-350 TQRISASEARVGD
+350 TKRISASEARVGD
-363 LVFFSYGSGIA
+363 LVFFSYGSGVA

-408 GRI
+408 GRIQ

>member
-1 MKGKNN
+1 M
-7 VGKRNKW
+7 GKRNKW

-20 ALALAGGLL
+20 TLALAGGLL
-29 FNTVQPTVVH
+29 FNTVQPTEVH
-39 AEETSQQMMD
+39 AEETSQQMIE
-49 KKAKIDTEVKK
+49 KKAQIDAEVKK
-60 LQEELTKLQKEI
+60 LEAELISLQNDI
-72 DEKVKVFNKV
+72 DEKVKVFNQV

-89 DANIVDTKK
+89 DASIVETEK

-106 LSDRMAAYQAQDNTV
+106 LSERMAAYQAQDNTV
-121 GIYLNAVLESK
+121 GVYLSVVLEAK

-144 KTLMDADQELVDQQE
+144 KTLMDADQELVNQQE
-159 ADKANLEKQK
+159 ADKAKLEEQK

-183 QELQQKESEMEVK
+183 QALQQKESEMEVK

-230 AARLRALQAA
+230 AARLRALQSA
-240 TPVVQATNNNNN
+240 TPVMQAT
-252 NNSDTNTNTND
+252 
-263 NSNSNSNANNSSKA
+263 SNGGGK
-277 NNVKSPQKV
+277 PQSI
-286 VVGSGS
+286 VVGSGT

-303 AKQFLGRSYVWG
+303 AKQFLGRGYVWG

-363 LVFFSYGSGIA
+363 LVFFSYGSGVA

-408 GRI
+408 GRIQ

>member
-1 MKGKNN
+1 

-29 FNTVQPTVVH
+29 FNTVQPTEVH
-39 AEETSQQMMD
+39 AEETSQQMID
-49 KKAKIDTEVKK
+49 KKAKIDAEVKK
-60 LQEELTKLQKEI
+60 LQEELTNLQKEI

-82 QADIKEV
+82 QTDIKDVDADITE
-89 DANIVDTKK
+89 TKK
-98 RIEQRSAI
+98 RIEQRSKI
-106 LSDRMAAYQAQDNTV
+106 LSERMAAYQAQDDTV
-121 GIYLNAVLESK
+121 GVYLNVVLESK

-208 AQIATKQ
+208 AEIATKQ
-215 EEERLEAERKAAEEE
+215 EEERLEEERKKAEEE
-230 AARLRALQAA
+230 AARLRALQAV
-240 TPVVQATNNNNN
+240 TPVVQATNSNA
-252 NNSDTNTNTND
+252 SND
-263 NSNSNSNANNSSKA
+263 SNANND
-277 NNVKSPQKV
+277 NNGNNDNKGNKGNSQKV

-303 AKQFLGRSYVWG
+303 AKQFLGTSYVWG
-315 GSNPSTGFDCSGLV
+315 GNNPSTGFDCSGLV

-344 SQQYLA
+344 SQQYSA

-363 LVFFSYGSGIA
+363 LVFFSYGSGVA

-408 GRI
+408 GRIQ

>member
-1 MKGKNN
+1 
-7 VGKRNKW
+7 
-14 RKSMVL
+14 MVL

-39 AEETSQQMMD
+39 AEETSQQMID

-89 DANIVDTKK
+89 DADIVDTKK

-106 LSDRMAAYQAQDNTV
+106 LNDRMAAYQAQDNTV
-121 GIYLNAVLESK
+121 GVYLNAVLEAK

-169 ATLDEKQKELQKQF
+169 TTLDEKQKELQKQF

-240 TPVVQATNNNNN
+240 TPVVQATNNNVNN
-252 NNSDTNTNTND
+252 NT
-263 NSNSNSNANNSSKA
+263 SNSNTSNANNSGKA
-277 NNVKSPQKV
+277 NNEKAPQKV

-408 GRI
+408 GRIQ

>member
-1 MKGKNN
+1 MKGNEGN
-7 VGKRNKW
+7 VAKRNKW

-29 FNTVQPTVVH
+29 FNTIQPTEVH
-39 AEETSQQMMD
+39 AEETSQQMIE
-49 KKAKIDTEVKK
+49 KKAEIDAQIKK
-60 LQEELTKLQKEI
+60 LQEELTKLQQEI
-72 DEKVKVFNKV
+72 DAKVKVFKQV

-89 DANIVDTKK
+89 DASIVETQK
-98 RIEQRSAI
+98 RIEQRSKI
-106 LSDRMAAYQAQDNTV
+106 LSERMAAYQAQDNTV
-121 GIYLNAVLESK
+121 GVYLNVVLEAK

-159 ADKANLEKQK
+159 ADKASLEQQK

-208 AQIATKQ
+208 AEIATKQ

-240 TPVVQATNNNNN
+240 TPVIQATQNNGGGE
-252 NNSDTNTNTND
+252 
-263 NSNSNSNANNSSKA
+263 
-277 NNVKSPQKV
+277 PQKII
-286 VVGSGS
+286 VGSGA
-292 GTASSG
+292 GTVSSG

-303 AKQFLGRSYVWG
+303 AKQFLGRPYVWG

-350 TQRISASEARVGD
+350 TQRISAGEARVGD
-363 LVFFSYGSGIA
+363 LVFFSYGSGVA

-388 QNKGVVIESLDWW
+388 QNNGVVIESLDWW
-401 NQYLVGF
+401 DQYLVGF
-408 GRI
+408 GRIQ

>member
-1 MKGKNN
+1 M
-7 VGKRNKW
+7 GKRNKW

-39 AEETSQQMMD
+39 AEETSQQMID

-60 LQEELTKLQKEI
+60 LQEELTNLQKEI

-98 RIEQRSAI
+98 RIEQRSTI
-106 LSDRMAAYQAQDNTV
+106 LSERMAAYQAQDNTV
-121 GIYLNAVLESK
+121 GIYLSAVLESK

-169 ATLDEKQKELQKQF
+169 TTLDEKQKELQKQF

-240 TPVVQATNNNNN
+240 TPVVQATNNDVNNN
-252 NNSDTNTNTND
+252 TSNNN
-263 NSNSNSNANNSSKA
+263 NSNSNSNTSNTNNSGKA
-277 NNVKSPQKV
+277 NNEKSLQKV

-408 GRI
+408 GRIQ

>member
-1 MKGKNN
+1 LINEGKEII

-20 ALALAGGLL
+20 ALTLAGGLL

-39 AEETSQQMMD
+39 AEETSQQMIE
-49 KKAKIDTEVKK
+49 KKAKIDAEVQA
-60 LQEELTKLQKEI
+60 LQDELTKLQQEI
-72 DEKVKVFNKV
+72 DEKVKVFNQV

-89 DANIVDTKK
+89 DASIAETEK
-98 RIEQRSAI
+98 RIEQRSTI
-106 LSDRMAAYQAQDNTV
+106 LSERMAAYQAQDNTV
-121 GIYLNAVLESK
+121 GIYLSVVLEAK

-159 ADKANLEKQK
+159 ADKASLEQQK

-240 TPVVQATNNNNN
+240 TPVVHATNSNGT
-252 NNSDTNTNTND
+252 SQDTP
-263 NSNSNSNANNSSKA
+263 KI
-277 NNVKSPQKV
+277 VI
-286 VVGSGS
+286 GSGA

-298 DAIST
+298 NAIST

-329 QWSYKQAGVSLPRTA
+329 QWSYNQAGVSLPRTA

-350 TQRISASEARVGD
+350 TQRISASEASVGD
-363 LVFFSYGSGIA
+363 LVFFSYGSGVA

-388 QNKGVVIESLDWW
+388 QNNGVVIESLDWW

-408 GRI
+408 GRIQ